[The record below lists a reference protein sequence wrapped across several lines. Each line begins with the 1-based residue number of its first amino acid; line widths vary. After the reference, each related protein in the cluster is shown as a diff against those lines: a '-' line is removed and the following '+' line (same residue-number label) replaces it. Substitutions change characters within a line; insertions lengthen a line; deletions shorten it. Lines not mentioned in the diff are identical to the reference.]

1 METALEVLPAGGRGR
16 RNRKW
21 PDEVKAR
28 IVAETLEPGAT
39 VNEVARRH
47 GLPANHV
54 SSWRTLARKG
64 RLVLPAPEDP
74 VEFATLMLGPGE
86 EPRPVVVRPVAE
98 RAELVVGAVT
108 IRLEA
113 GASADRISIGG
124 PRADGWHMIFPSNR
138 VRIMVATKAIDFR
151 KGHDGLTFEPPF
163 FTHGLDAVRCAL
175 RWVASIMMVL
185 CAACS
190 AARPTMIRAKTP

>member
-1 METALEVLPAGGRGR
+1 MEATLEVLPVGGRGR

-28 IVAETLEPGAT
+28 VVAETLLPGAT

-74 VEFATLMLGPGE
+74 VEFAALMVGPVGE
-86 EPRPVVVRPVAE
+86 APSGDTDTAVRPEIVAGT
-98 RAELVVGAVT
+98 VV
-108 IRLEA
+108 IRLET
-113 GASADRISIGG
+113 GATPERIASVV
-124 PRADGWHMIFPSNR
+124 RA
-138 VRIMVATKAIDFR
+138 
-151 KGHDGLTFEPPF
+151 L
-163 FTHGLDAVRCAL
+163 
-175 RWVASIMMVL
+175 VAS
-185 CAACS
+185 
-190 AARPTMIRAKTP
+190 R

>member
-1 METALEVLPAGGRGR
+1 MEATLEVLPVGGRGR

-28 IVAETLEPGAT
+28 VVAETLKPGAS

-47 GLPANHV
+47 GVSANHV

-74 VEFATLMLGPGE
+74 LEFATLMLGPGE
-86 EPRPVVVRPVAE
+86 EPSPVVGRGVAE
-98 RAELVVGAVT
+98 RAEIVVGAVT

-113 GASADRISIGG
+113 GASADRIASVA
-124 PRADGWHMIFPSNR
+124 RA
-138 VRIMVATKAIDFR
+138 
-151 KGHDGLTFEPPF
+151 LTA
-163 FTHGLDAVRCAL
+163 GA
-175 RWVASIMMVL
+175 
-185 CAACS
+185 
-190 AARPTMIRAKTP
+190 

>member
-1 METALEVLPAGGRGR
+1 MEATLEVLPVGGRGR

-28 IVAETLEPGAT
+28 VVAETLLPGAT

-74 VEFATLMLGPGE
+74 VEFAALMVGPVGE
-86 EPRPVVVRPVAE
+86 APNGDTDTAVRPEIVA
-98 RAELVVGAVT
+98 GAVV

-113 GASADRISIGG
+113 GATAERIASVV
-124 PRADGWHMIFPSNR
+124 RA
-138 VRIMVATKAIDFR
+138 
-151 KGHDGLTFEPPF
+151 L
-163 FTHGLDAVRCAL
+163 
-175 RWVASIMMVL
+175 VAS
-185 CAACS
+185 
-190 AARPTMIRAKTP
+190 R

>member
-1 METALEVLPAGGRGR
+1 METALEVLPVCGRDR

-28 IVAETLEPGAT
+28 VVAETLEPGAT

-74 VEFATLMLGPGE
+74 VEFATLILGPGE
-86 EPRPVVVRPVAE
+86 EPPPVVVRLVAD
-98 RAELVVGAVT
+98 RAEIVVGAVT
-108 IRLEA
+108 IRMEA
-113 GASADRISIGG
+113 GASADRIAS
-124 PRADGWHMIFPSNR
+124 
-138 VRIMVATKAIDFR
+138 
-151 KGHDGLTFEPPF
+151 
-163 FTHGLDAVRCAL
+163 AVRAL
-175 RWVASIMMVL
+175 TAG
-185 CAACS
+185 A
-190 AARPTMIRAKTP
+190 

>member
-1 METALEVLPAGGRGR
+1 METVLEVLPVGGRGR

-28 IVAETLEPGAT
+28 VVAETLKPGAS

-47 GLPANHV
+47 GVPANHV

-74 VEFATLMLGPGE
+74 VEFATLMLGPVE
-86 EPRPVVVRPVAE
+86 EPSAFVVRPAAD
-98 RAELVVGAVT
+98 RAEIVVGAVI

-113 GASADRISIGG
+113 GASADRIASVA
-124 PRADGWHMIFPSNR
+124 RALTA
-138 VRIMVATKAIDFR
+138 VA
-151 KGHDGLTFEPPF
+151 
-163 FTHGLDAVRCAL
+163 
-175 RWVASIMMVL
+175 
-185 CAACS
+185 
-190 AARPTMIRAKTP
+190 